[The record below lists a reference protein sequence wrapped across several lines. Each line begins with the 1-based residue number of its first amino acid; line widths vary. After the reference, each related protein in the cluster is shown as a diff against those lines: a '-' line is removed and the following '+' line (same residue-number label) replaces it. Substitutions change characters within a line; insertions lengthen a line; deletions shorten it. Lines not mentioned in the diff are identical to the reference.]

1 MPETPTIPTIPNTPF
16 SGLDLLSSS
25 VILVD
30 ADLAIR
36 YMNSAAEDLLAISG
50 KTVCGSRLDR
60 VAGCPATLLEAL
72 ENALAHGWSHSGQS
86 IEIKRHDDVVLHLNC
101 TVNPVDTAEARLLV
115 ELWPI
120 DQQIKA
126 TREERLLEQQLAN
139 RE

>member
-1 MPETPTIPTIPNTPF
+1 MPETPTIPNTPF

-86 IEIKRHDDVVLHLNC
+86 IEIKRHDDVVLHLN
-101 TVNPVDTAEARLLV
+101 
-115 ELWPI
+115 
-120 DQQIKA
+120 
-126 TREERLLEQQLAN
+126 
-139 RE
+139 